1 MYATAPNP
9 VRLIFDASNRQGIAH
24 KGELAPGTRR
34 RTRMARLHPWRR
46 CLFQHQGEEA
56 AGDMERLGL
65 HHLYRAMGWLGEE
78 LADDQQADPTPFAPR
93 CLKDVMK
100 EELFARRRDLFS
112 RLALVLVDTT
122 NLYFEG
128 AGVRLH
134 RRASTY

>member
-1 MYATAPNP
+1 
-9 VRLIFDASNRQGIAH
+9 
-24 KGELAPGTRR
+24 
-34 RTRMARLHPWRR
+34 
-46 CLFQHQGEEA
+46 
-56 AGDMERLGL
+56 MERLGL

-134 RRASTY
+134 RRASNLRSGGVGSPPVAKSKRRFLFSNVASH